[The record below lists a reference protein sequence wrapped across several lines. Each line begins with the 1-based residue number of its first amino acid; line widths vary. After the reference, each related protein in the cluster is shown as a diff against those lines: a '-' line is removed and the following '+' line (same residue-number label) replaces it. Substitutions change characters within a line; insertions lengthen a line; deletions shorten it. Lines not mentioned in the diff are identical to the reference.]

1 VRSRGREIDWRRAK
15 SQGIAASLHAILTVG
30 AMAGYVKVFGRRP
43 SRTFPHAR
51 RPASENLQGTKPR
64 GRARS
69 GAVPRAQLWGFE
81 SQARSQREAI
91 LNGRW
96 PRMRAQLK
104 RYGMDIAKWGFEV
117 SGHMRFQRV
126 RRGKNITC
134 HNFRVVRFATM
145 DRPKQCH

>member
-1 VRSRGREIDWRRAK
+1 MDRTLALDK
-15 SQGIAASLHAILTVG
+15 SDHLRDRI
-30 AMAGYVKVFGRRP
+30 RRP

-64 GRARS
+64 GGARS

-145 DRPKQCH
+145 EQAEAMSLKDCSFELVPYFR

>member
-1 VRSRGREIDWRRAK
+1 MSAGCSSNALSGRQYINC
-15 SQGIAASLHAILTVG
+15 SG
-30 AMAGYVKVFGRRP
+30 ARKRGYVSFCQGF
-43 SRTFPHAR
+43 RT
-51 RPASENLQGTKPR
+51 PAVTNVSTRTAAGVRKPPRDETAGKGTNW
-64 GRARS
+64 
-69 GAVPRAQLWGFE
+69 AVPRAQLWGFE
-81 SQARSQREAI
+81 YHARSQREAI

-134 HNFRVVRFATM
+134 HNFGVVRFATM